1 MKIGFVGLGAMG
13 RGMAA
18 NLQVAGFQL
27 VVCDLSREAAAAH
40 IERGAQWAN
49 TPREAAAMSD
59 VICTSLPT
67 PADVVSVYEGPDG
80 LAAGLRDGTV
90 WFDFST
96 NSVHTVRDLHS
107 RAARQGV
114 SFLDAPISGGP
125 GGAASRRLAILVGG
139 EEAVFDRHKPILDA
153 MSDQPQYLGDIGAG
167 TIVKLAHN
175 LASTGIK
182 AVVAEVLT
190 MGVRAGMDPLTL
202 WKAMRSGVAGRSRSF
217 DNITRFLEGQIDPPS
232 FALKLL
238 KKDIGLALEMGREN
252 GNQMPMCSHIEADI
266 NAAMDRGWADRDAQA
281 ILLLA
286 QERAGIDPIRLNKED
301 VSGVIA
307 RG

>member
-1 MKIGFVGLGAMG
+1 MKIGFIGLGAMG

-18 NLQVAGFQL
+18 NLQNAGFDL
-27 VVCDLSREAAAAH
+27 VVCELSRQAAEPYL
-40 IERGAQWAN
+40 ERGALWAE
-49 TPREAAAMSD
+49 TPREVATMSD

-67 PADVVSVYEGPDG
+67 PTDVVSVYEGPDG
-80 LAAGLRDGTV
+80 LSAGFCAGTV

-96 NSVHTVRDLHS
+96 NSVHTVRDLHAK
-107 RAARQGV
+107 AAKQGV

-125 GGAASRRLAILVGG
+125 RGAASRRLAIMVGG
-139 EEAVFDRHKPILDA
+139 DEAVFDRHKPMLDA
-153 MSDQPQYLGDIGAG
+153 MADQAQYLGEIGAG

-190 MGVRAGMDPLTL
+190 MGIRAGMEPLKL
-202 WKAMRSGVAGRSRSF
+202 WQAMRSGVAGRSRSF

-238 KKDIGLALEMGREN
+238 EKDIGLALDMGREN
-252 GNQMPMCSHIEADI
+252 GVEMPMCSHIETDI
-266 NAAMDRGWADRDAQA
+266 STAIARGWGDRDAQSL
-281 ILLLA
+281 LLLA
-286 QERAGIDPIRLNKED
+286 QERAGIDPIKLRKED
-301 VSGVIA
+301 VSGVIE